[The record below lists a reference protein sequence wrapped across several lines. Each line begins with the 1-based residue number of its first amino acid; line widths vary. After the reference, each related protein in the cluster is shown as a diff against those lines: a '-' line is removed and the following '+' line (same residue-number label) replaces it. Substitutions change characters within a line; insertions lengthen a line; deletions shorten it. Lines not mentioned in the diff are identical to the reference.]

1 MPIYWTKKSVP
12 ELANLSKE
20 ERQRVWNATRWMT
33 FRHWQ
38 IWLVLAVVAGIF
50 WLLPDL
56 SEVLT
61 ERGWSKAARM
71 AVAGFIGGGT
81 MTVANFVWVTMQRP
95 HMRAEI
101 ESQQSGQDES
111 A

>member
-20 ERQRVWNATRWMT
+20 ERERVWNATQGKA

-38 IWLVLAVVAGIF
+38 MWLVLAVVFGVF
-50 WLLPDL
+50 WLLPNL
-56 SEVLT
+56 SEVL
-61 ERGWSKAARM
+61 EDRGWTKAVRM
-71 AVAGFIGGGT
+71 VVAGFIAG
-81 MTVANFVWVTMQRP
+81 VAAIVGNFVAVTMRRP

-101 ESQQSGQDES
+101 ESQQSGQDER